1 MGRLIAAPAAKAIE
15 CRGEDKTVVKA
26 AQHSRE
32 VWERF
37 WDQEKPIG
45 EVYANS
51 PRIVEQIE
59 RLGPVAGKRI
69 LEVGA
74 GSGRDGF
81 SLAERG
87 GRVIFLDYAINSLT
101 LIQTMAQRNGQP
113 VALVRGDAFRLPFK
127 EACLDVVYHQGLLE
141 HFTAPHKILLENRR
155 VLKVG
160 GHAIADVPQRYH
172 PYTLVKHVL
181 IAVNRWFA
189 GWETEFS
196 RGRLERL
203 FREVGLT
210 PVGFYGDWMRPSFGY
225 RALRELLKKISVHLP
240 LYPKASPICA
250 KLRKK
255 AADRFRRS
263 RWAPYTYM
271 DIGVIGTRR

>member
-1 MGRLIAAPAAKAIE
+1 MAAPADTGSA
-15 CRGEDKTVVKA
+15 CRGEEKTVVKA
-26 AQHSRE
+26 TQHSRQ

-51 PRIVEQIE
+51 PRILEQIE
-59 RLGPVAGKRI
+59 KLGPVAGKRI

-81 SLAERG
+81 LLADQGARI
-87 GRVIFLDYAINSLT
+87 IFLDYAINSLA
-101 LIQTMAQRNGQP
+101 LIQTMAQRNGQS

-141 HFTAPHKILLENRR
+141 HFTAPKQILMENRR

-172 PYTLVKHVL
+172 PYTLVKHIL
-181 IAVNRWFA
+181 IALNRWFA

-196 RGRLERL
+196 RAQLERL
-203 FREVGLT
+203 FRDVNLD
-210 PVGFYGDWMRPSFGY
+210 PIGFYGDWMRPSFGY
-225 RALRELLKKISVHLP
+225 RAMRELLKKLSVRLP
-240 LYPKASPICA
+240 LHPRSLPGWA
-250 KLRKK
+250 KLRQK

-263 RWAPYTYM
+263 RWAHYTYM
-271 DIGVIGTRR
+271 DIGVVGTRR